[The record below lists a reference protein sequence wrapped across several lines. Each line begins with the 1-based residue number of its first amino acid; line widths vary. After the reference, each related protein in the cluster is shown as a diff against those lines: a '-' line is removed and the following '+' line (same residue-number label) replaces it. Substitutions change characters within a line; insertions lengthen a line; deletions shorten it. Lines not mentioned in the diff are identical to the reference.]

1 MPHDSYSDDHLRAV
15 LTSVKSIAVV
25 GASPKPDRPSHSV
38 TGFLVRKGFKVFAI
52 NPGQAGKVINGA
64 MTYASLADLP
74 RPVDMVDV
82 FRRSAFV
89 SDVVDAVLEMNTK
102 PKVLWT
108 QLGVRDDRAAARAE
122 AEGIIVIQNRCPAIE
137 MPRLGL

>member
-1 MPHDSYSDDHLRAV
+1 MTHDTYSDDHIRAV
-15 LTSVKSIAVV
+15 LTSIRSVAVI
-25 GASPKPDRPSHSV
+25 GASPKPDRASNSV
-38 TGFLVRKGFKVFAI
+38 TAFLVRRGLKVFAV
-52 NPGQAGKVINGA
+52 NPGHAGTVISGA

-74 RPVDMVDV
+74 QPVDMVDV

-89 SDVVDAVLEMNTK
+89 SDVVDAVLEMNTL
-102 PKVLWT
+102 PRVLWT

-137 MPRLGL
+137 IPRLDL